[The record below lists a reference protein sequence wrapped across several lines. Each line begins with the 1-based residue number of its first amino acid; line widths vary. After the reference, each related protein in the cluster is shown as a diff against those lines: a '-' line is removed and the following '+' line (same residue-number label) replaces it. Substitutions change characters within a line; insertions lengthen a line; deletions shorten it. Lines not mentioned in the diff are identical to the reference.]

1 MTDAATPSQTTAE
14 VRPGYQTGFG
24 TPLYRGY
31 VLSSL
36 LVVYIFNFIDRSIF
50 AILTEPMKLSL
61 KLEDWHMGV
70 LGGLAFAIF
79 YTTLGIPIARVA
91 ERRSRMLI
99 IVISLTLWSLMT
111 VLCGFATSFI
121 TLFIFRLMV
130 GVGEAGCTPPAQSVL
145 ADYFKPTSRA
155 TAASIYALGVP
166 LGGMLAGLSAG
177 PINDYITGH
186 NVHALLGT
194 WGWTWAQDL
203 IAWETVEG
211 WRIAFVAVGLPGVIF
226 AIIIGLTVKEP
237 PRGYSDPPGA
247 DRKGPPEGFFSA
259 LQGLLK
265 KPTYVH
271 VVAGASI
278 ASFAGYG
285 IAAFSTSFLL
295 RTHNLTLTQAALIF
309 SLVLGLMAALG
320 VLLSGFLAD
329 KMSKRYPT
337 ALSWMPALG
346 MGLSVPLY
354 WMGYLS
360 PTVAGMIPPLMLA
373 ATLHYFYLGPMYAV
387 SAGVVD
393 SRTRATAVAI
403 TLFAVNLIGIGLGP
417 TVAGLI
423 STFIKSTMLSG
434 ADLGLTLDICKAA
447 VDLSGEQVAACTSA
461 NARALQWTIVVFA
474 TLYGWAALHYLLAGK
489 TLTRDML
496 SKTAA

>member
-1 MTDAATPSQTTAE
+1 MTDAATPSQTTTEAE
-14 VRPGYQTGFG
+14 PGYKTGFG

-50 AILTEPMKLSL
+50 AILTEPMKVSL
-61 KLEDWHMGV
+61 KLEDWHMGL

-91 ERRSRMLI
+91 ERRSRMMI
-99 IVISLTLWSLMT
+99 IVISLSLWSLMT

-121 TLFIFRLMV
+121 TMFIFRLLV
-130 GVGEAGCTPPAQSVL
+130 GVGEAGCTPPAQSVI

-166 LGGMLAGLSAG
+166 LGGMMAGLSAG
-177 PINDYITGH
+177 PINDYVTGH
-186 NVHALLGT
+186 NVHALFGS
-194 WGWTWAQDL
+194 WGWTWAQNL
-203 IAWETVEG
+203 IAWENVEG
-211 WRIAFVAVGLPGVIF
+211 WRIAFVAVGLPGVLF
-226 AIIIGLTVKEP
+226 AFILAATVKEP

-247 DRKGPPEGFFSA
+247 DRKGPPEAFLSA
-259 LQGLLK
+259 LGGLLR

-271 VVAGASI
+271 VVTGAAI

-295 RTHNLTLTQAALIF
+295 RTHHLTLTEAALIF

-320 VLLSGFLAD
+320 VFLSGFLAD
-329 KMSKRYPT
+329 KLSKRYPT

-354 WMGYLS
+354 WMGYMA
-360 PTVAGMIPPLMLA
+360 PTVPLMIPPLMLA

-417 TVAGLI
+417 TLAGAL
-423 STFIKSTMLSG
+423 SSVLKSMMLSG
-434 ADLGLTLDICKAA
+434 ADLGLSIEACKVTAGLAA
-447 VDLSGEQVAACTSA
+447 DQAAACTSA
-461 NARALQWTIVVFA
+461 NARALQWTIVIFA

-489 TLTRDML
+489 TLSRDML
-496 SKTAA
+496 SKTA

>member
-1 MTDAATPSQTTAE
+1 MTDAATPSQTTAAT
-14 VRPGYQTGFG
+14 RPGYETGFG

-50 AILTEPMKLSL
+50 NILVEPMKISL

-79 YTTLGIPIARVA
+79 YTTLGIPIARIA

-99 IVISLTLWSLMT
+99 IVISLALWSLMT
-111 VLCGFATSFI
+111 VMCGFATSFI
-121 TLFIFRLMV
+121 TLFIFRMLV
-130 GVGEAGCTPPAQSVL
+130 GVGEAGCTPPAQSVI
-145 ADYFKPTSRA
+145 ADYFKPASRA

-166 LGGMLAGLSAG
+166 LGGMFAGLAAG
-177 PINDYITGH
+177 PINDYITGE
-186 NVHALLGT
+186 NVHNLLAS
-194 WGWTWAQDL
+194 WGWTWVQGLLDWKSL
-203 IAWETVEG
+203 EG
-211 WRIAFVAVGLPGVIF
+211 WRIAFIAVGLPGVLF
-226 AIIIGLTVKEP
+226 AIVLHFTVKEP

-247 DRKGPPEGFFSA
+247 PKKAVPDGFVTV
-259 LQGLLK
+259 LKDLMK

-271 VVAGASI
+271 VVAGAAI
-278 ASFAGYG
+278 ASFAGYAVG
-285 IAAFSTSFLL
+285 AFSTSFLV
-295 RTHNLTLTQAALIF
+295 RTHGLTLTQAALIF

-320 VLLSGFLAD
+320 VFLSGFLAD
-329 KMSKRYPT
+329 KLSVRYPT

-354 WMGYLS
+354 WMGYLVPS
-360 PTVAGMIPPLMLA
+360 IPLMIPPLMLA

-417 TVAGLI
+417 TAIGFL
-423 STFIKSTMLSG
+423 STFLKTAFLSG
-434 ADLGLTLDICKAA
+434 NDLGLTLQICR
-447 VDLSGEQVAACTSA
+447 DLSTLSPEQVATCRSA
-461 NARALQWTIVVFA
+461 DSRGLQWSIIVFA
-474 TLYGWAALHYLLAGK
+474 SLYGWAAIHYLIAGK
-489 TLTRDML
+489 TLSRDML
-496 SKTAA
+496 AKTA